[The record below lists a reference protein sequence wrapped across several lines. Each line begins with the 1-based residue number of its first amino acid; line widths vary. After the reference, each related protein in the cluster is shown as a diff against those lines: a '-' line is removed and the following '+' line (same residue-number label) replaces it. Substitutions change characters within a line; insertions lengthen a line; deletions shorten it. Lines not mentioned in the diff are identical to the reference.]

1 MWLELK
7 RIHDRLDTTMLYV
20 THDQDEAFT
29 LADRLGVM
37 ADGRL
42 VQVGEPATLYEEP
55 ADRFVESFLGSTNFL
70 DCRVRV
76 PDDPPVLDTPLG
88 VDVVAPIDGTGLEA
102 GDGVAVSLRPERLSV
117 EPGHATTDGGGPAE
131 TVAAT
136 VIERIHRG
144 AGVRVRVRAGET
156 ELVVARPAT
165 AETPVA
171 VGDELRL
178 RLSPG
183 EARYFDGSGE
193 RLR

>member
-1 MWLELK
+1 
-7 RIHDRLDTTMLYV
+7 
-20 THDQDEAFT
+20 
-29 LADRLGVM
+29 
-37 ADGRL
+37 
-42 VQVGEPATLYEEP
+42 
-55 ADRFVESFLGSTNFL
+55 
-70 DCRVRV
+70 VRV